1 MHEDWKT
8 EHTPVDS
15 HTPTR
20 TWTWQQ
26 DLVWLG
32 LKRGRE
38 GKRRGQKVGG
48 QIYNELGGVHTIKPH
63 CSKFSKNGALKDRSS
78 SRVVTV
84 SGGEG
89 ARKGGQGCRAHKG
102 KSLRSPK
109 STVTWRRGFPR
120 RTRKG
125 SRRSWSRSWAQPR
138 VLPDPTKHC
147 LMLKRLEQARRHTG
161 AVPAL
166 GPA

>member
-1 MHEDWKT
+1 MIMVSLHNNKAVTKT
-8 EHTPVDS
+8 RV
-15 HTPTR
+15 
-20 TWTWQQ
+20 
-26 DLVWLG
+26 LMN
-32 LKRGRE
+32 RE
-38 GKRRGQKVGG
+38 EMKMTEQVSICYDGISFG
-48 QIYNELGGVHTIKPH
+48 YVHKNTI
-63 CSKFSKNGALKDRSS
+63 
-78 SRVVTV
+78 TM

-125 SRRSWSRSWAQPR
+125 SRRSWSRSWAQSR